1 MAVFLDTEA
10 VNLLIENMQDG
21 DSAVRIE
28 AFRNIKEIAR
38 ALGVERTQEEF
49 IPFLRCTQPRAGAS
63 L

>member
-1 MAVFLDTEA
+1 MAVVLDAEA

-38 ALGVERTQEEF
+38 ALGVERTREEF
-49 IPFLRCTQPRAGAS
+49 IPFLRCSTPPRT
-63 L
+63 